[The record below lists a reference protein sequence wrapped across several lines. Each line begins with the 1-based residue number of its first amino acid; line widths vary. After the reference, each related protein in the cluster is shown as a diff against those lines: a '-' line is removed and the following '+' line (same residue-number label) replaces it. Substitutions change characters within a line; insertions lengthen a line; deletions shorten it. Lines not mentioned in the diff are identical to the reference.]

1 MWETP
6 GDQTLKGKEEIVPF
20 CNKTKDYFNSIETE
34 FIQINLIENENSVA
48 INGTAKFIRDNKV
61 LATVASCDVYT
72 FDKLN
77 NLVSIY
83 SYCIKN

>member
-1 MWETP
+1 
-6 GDQTLKGKEEIVPF
+6 
-20 CNKTKDYFNSIETE
+20 
-34 FIQINLIENENSVA
+34 
-48 INGTAKFIRDNKV
+48 V